1 MTSGARPERVRKS
14 AQPSCV
20 QTRTGKIAIAGALL
34 TTSLLTGCG
43 SSNPLTTG
51 SLFGGD
57 DKKKAEA
64 PAKPA
69 APPDTSINRAL
80 QVGTVSARAVKCGFN
95 FDPGRVKGNF
105 LAAEA
110 KAGTGVD
117 EIAKAEKIYNVGYNG
132 VAKAVADKP
141 NYCTAKKAKE
151 IKDDLALL
159 LAGNFTPQPYRPKE
173 DDDEGLFSFG
183 GTSFKFE

>member
-1 MTSGARPERVRKS
+1 MTLRAKLGIACAVLASG
-14 AQPSCV
+14 
-20 QTRTGKIAIAGALL
+20 LL
-34 TTSLLTGCG
+34 AGCG
-43 SSNPLTTG
+43 NMPSLTTG
-51 SLFGGD
+51 SLFGGGD
-57 DKKKAEA
+57 EKKKAA
-64 PAKPA
+64 DAGPPKPV
-69 APPDTSINRAL
+69 APPDTPINRAL

-95 FDPGRVKGNF
+95 FDPGRIKGNY

-110 KAGTGVD
+110 KTGTSVE

-141 NYCTAKKAKE
+141 NYCTPKKSKE

-173 DDDEGLFSFG
+173 EDDEGLISFG